1 MTIASHHVGFLLAA
15 LSLPIV
21 ACSNDSSDSGDSTP
35 AWGEECKTA
44 YAGKLTYDINAPA
57 QSCVDMINQLR
68 AIEDVPALTRWTD
81 GEACV
86 LTELAADSVT
96 GAQPSPLGTCG
107 EFGRTMYHGSMTTPD
122 AILLGFYCTGTG
134 DNQHDIIV
142 NASYT
147 MAACGFYQAT
157 DGSFWVYLNFK

>member
-1 MTIASHHVGFLLAA
+1 MTIASQRRNVGFLLAA

-68 AIEDVPALTRWTD
+68 AMEEVPALTRWTD

-86 LTELAADSVT
+86 LTEIAKDVAAGDSLASF
-96 GAQPSPLGTCG
+96 SECG
-107 EFGRTMYHGSMTTPD
+107 ELARSIQSTKGVIFDPTS
-122 AILLGFYCTGTG
+122 ALLDFYCTGPS
-134 DNQHDIIV
+134 
-142 NASYT
+142 AS
-147 MAACGFYQAT
+147 G
-157 DGSFWVYLNFK
+157 